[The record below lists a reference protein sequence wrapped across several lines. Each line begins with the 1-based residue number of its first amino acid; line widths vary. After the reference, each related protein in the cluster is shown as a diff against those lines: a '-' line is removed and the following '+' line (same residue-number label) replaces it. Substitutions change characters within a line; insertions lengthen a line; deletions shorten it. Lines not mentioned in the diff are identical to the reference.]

1 MGYGFLEYE
10 TLQSCQ
16 DAISSMNQFD
26 LGGQFLRVGRAIT
39 PPDCRNTGSQ
49 PPSQTA
55 ALPSASALAAAA
67 VTARIQAM
75 DAVATNFNVDSKD
88 IKKAQEKEEA
98 RERER
103 ESRQR
108 DRDKADRLS
117 RESKPSQSSKPSDEN
132 PNVKKEENKPDP
144 PASLPASSSDSQPP
158 PPAPASLSGGP
169 PAPPGDKQAQTL
181 QAIEQAQ
188 QLELHKKLAESG
200 SETVTLSQQ
209 ENMQIKGQSARHLVM
224 QKLIGARGGMR
235 ESKVL
240 CLKNMVGSEEVDEQL
255 QEEIE
260 EECSKYG
267 DVENVIIYQE
277 RQSEE
282 EDAEIIV
289 KIFVEFGHPGH
300 AKKCRDSLHG
310 RFFGGRQ
317 VGAHIYD
324 QMLFDERDFSH

>member
-1 MGYGFLEYE
+1 VE
-10 TLQSCQ
+10 LQ
-16 DAISSMNQFD
+16 
-26 LGGQFLRVGRAIT
+26 
-39 PPDCRNTGSQ
+39 
-49 PPSQTA
+49 
-55 ALPSASALAAAA
+55 
-67 VTARIQAM
+67 
-75 DAVATNFNVDSKD
+75 
-88 IKKAQEKEEA
+88 
-98 RERER
+98 
-103 ESRQR
+103 
-108 DRDKADRLS
+108 
-117 RESKPSQSSKPSDEN
+117 
-132 PNVKKEENKPDP
+132 
-144 PASLPASSSDSQPP
+144 
-158 PPAPASLSGGP
+158 
-169 PAPPGDKQAQTL
+169 
-181 QAIEQAQ
+181 
-188 QLELHKKLAESG
+188 KKLSESG
-200 SETVTLSQQ
+200 SESVSLSQQ

-224 QKLIGARGGMR
+224 QKLIGARGGIR

-282 EDAEIIV
+282 DDADIVV

-324 QMLFDERDFSH
+324 QMLFDEQDFSH